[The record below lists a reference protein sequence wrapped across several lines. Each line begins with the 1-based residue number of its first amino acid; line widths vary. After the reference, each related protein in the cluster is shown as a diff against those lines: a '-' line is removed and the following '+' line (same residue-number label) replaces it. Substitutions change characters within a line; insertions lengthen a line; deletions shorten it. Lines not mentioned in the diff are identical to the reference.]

1 MNTQHQ
7 DGLNNSSA
15 LPVSGAPM
23 IRTDRVDM
31 ITALFNDRESAERAY
46 NTVTDR
52 GYHRD
57 EVNLVM
63 SDATRQK
70 HFQENP
76 ITYNEMGS
84 KAADGAGIGGAI
96 GGTLGVI
103 AAVVATVGTTLAVPG
118 LGIIFYGPA
127 VAALAGLGAGGLTG
141 GVVGALIGLGIP
153 EERVKHYQS
162 GIDEGGILLG
172 VKPKSDEDA
181 AHFEQEWKTN
191 NGQHVYR

>member
-1 MNTQHQ
+1 MHTPLDDNF
-7 DGLNNSSA
+7 NNSLNPQA
-15 LPVSGAPM
+15 PAVST

-31 ITALFNDRESAERAY
+31 ITALFNDRESAEQAFHS
-46 NTVTDR
+46 VTSR
-52 GYHRD
+52 GYHPD

-76 ITYNEMGS
+76 ITYNELGN

-96 GGTLGVI
+96 GGTIGAI
-103 AAVVATVGTTLAVPG
+103 AAIVAAVGTTLAVPG
-118 LGIIFYGPA
+118 LGIIFAGPA

-153 EERVKHYQS
+153 EERVRYYQS
-162 GIDEGGILLG
+162 GIDEGGILIG

-181 AHFEQEWKTN
+181 AHFEQEWKTK
-191 NGQHVYR
+191 NGQHIYR